1 MSAADGVGAGA
12 ERRGGSMTIGLIS
25 DVHANVIALGAAL
38 EALKRRRVDTIL
50 CLGDLVGYGPAPN
63 EAIDLIRSE
72 GIECTLGASDER
84 LAFGFISASKKRHG
98 VADEILSWTRGVLEP
113 SHLAFLQG
121 LPVQKR
127 IQTPAGW
134 LRFFHG
140 TVDNT
145 SERLNLNQDP
155 HSLTRMLERHRCS
168 ILASGATHVPFFR
181 RVGPNGLVVNPGSV
195 GLSLNGEPGAD
206 YALLTVSEDSVEIE
220 MDKVEY
226 DFAAVAFEIVAWG
239 ISPMVAEAVQM
250 GRLPEKLAGGMG
262 DGPA

>member
-1 MSAADGVGAGA
+1 MRIA
-12 ERRGGSMTIGLIS
+12 LIS
-25 DVHANVIALGAAL
+25 DVHANVIALEAVLAAI
-38 EALKRRRVDTIL
+38 KRRGADTIL

-63 EAIDLIRSE
+63 ETIELIRDA
-72 GIECTLGASDER
+72 GVVCTLGATDER
-84 LAFGFISASKKRHG
+84 LAFDFISTGKRRRG
-98 VADEILSWTRGVLEP
+98 VADEILAWTKGVIEP
-113 SHLAFLQG
+113 RHLSFLQS
-121 LPVQKR
+121 LPVQQR
-127 IQTPAGW
+127 LSTPAGW

-145 SERLNLNQDP
+145 AERLNLNQDP
-155 HSLTRMLERHRCS
+155 HSLARMLERHRCS

-181 RVGPNGLVVNPGSV
+181 RVGAGGLVVNPGSV

-206 YALLTVSEDSVEIE
+206 YAMLTMDDADGVEIM

-226 DFAAVAFEIVAWG
+226 DYAAVAFEIVAWG

-250 GRLPEKLAGGMG
+250 GRLPDKLAGALG

>member
-1 MSAADGVGAGA
+1 MIVGV
-12 ERRGGSMTIGLIS
+12 IS
-25 DVHANVIALGAAL
+25 DVHSNVIALEAAL
-38 EALKRRRVDTIL
+38 AAMKRRGAETIV

-63 EAIDLIRSE
+63 ETLELVRSE
-72 GIECTLGASDER
+72 GIVCTLGAADER
-84 LAFGFISASKKRHG
+84 LAFGFVKTGVRRRG
-98 VADEILSWTRGVLEP
+98 VADEILAWTRSVLEP
-113 SHLAFLQG
+113 GHLAFLQE

-127 IQTPAGW
+127 ITTPVGW

-155 HSLTRMLERHRCS
+155 HSLARMLARHRCA
-168 ILASGATHVPFFR
+168 ILAAGATHVPFFR
-181 RVGPNGLVVNPGSV
+181 RVGPSNLVVNPGSV

-206 YALLTVSEDSVEIE
+206 YALLTIDERGVEIE

-226 DFAAVAFEIVAWG
+226 DYAAVAFEIVAWG

-250 GRLPEKLAGGMG
+250 GRLPEKLAAAG

>member
-1 MSAADGVGAGA
+1 MN
-12 ERRGGSMTIGLIS
+12 IGLIS
-25 DVHANVIALGAAL
+25 DVHANVIALEAVL
-38 EALKRRRVDTIL
+38 EALKGRGVDTIL

-63 EAIDLIRSE
+63 ETIDLIRQA
-72 GIECTLGASDER
+72 GVVCTLGASDER
-84 LAFGFISASKKRHG
+84 LAYDFAATGKPRQG
-98 VADEILSWTRGVLEP
+98 VADEILNWTKGVLEP
-113 SHLAFLQG
+113 DHLAFLQS

-127 IQTPAGW
+127 VHTPAGW

-155 HSLTRMLERHRCS
+155 HSLVRLLDQHRCS

-181 RVGPNGLVVNPGSV
+181 RVGQGGLVVNPGSV

-206 YALLTVSEDSVEIE
+206 YALLTLTETSIEIE

-226 DFAAVAFEIVAWG
+226 DYAAVAFDIVAWG
-239 ISPMVAEAVQM
+239 ISPMVAETVQM
-250 GRLPEKLAGGMG
+250 GRLPDKLLGGE